1 MENKERRV
9 FDVHG
14 RKYALLEKIG
24 AGGQGTVWTTN
35 YEGLLVKL
43 AKIET
48 ESLRRNYYRR
58 LKYIMLREDLPHSSI
73 AAPKDLLAEP
83 DCGYVMELMDS
94 MKPLDEI
101 LLPSPEEK
109 DVSLWYR
116 RDGAI
121 RRRIFILHHL
131 AGIISEI
138 HAKGFVFGDLSP
150 NNIFVSQ
157 NNDFY
162 EVQLIDCDN
171 LSPGGSIDGSVFFTE
186 KYAAPELILHKS
198 GYDTLTDAWSFAVIA
213 YQLLTL
219 RHPFIGDKVSEGEP
233 ELEEMALRGEFPWV
247 EDQNDSSN
255 RCTTGLP
262 FELVAFKPLR
272 ELFQKTFSA
281 ANNPWARP
289 GVLEWHDALQRCLRG
304 FLRCEKSDCGEYFVA
319 TPKGICPFCFE
330 QKSGEAVLFSFARWE
345 PDADMGHRIRRPRN
359 LQLPTVILNKGES
372 FSVDQNLHLQNGGK
386 LEILFDDQQDL
397 ICMTLTEAFSSIDV
411 TILQKKGNDIVES
424 KQRTFSTDIPLKI
437 RKKIG
442 GGDRHYSLHFGD
454 LQTSHRIITFTW
466 RGVQ

>member
-1 MENKERRV
+1 MENKKRCV
-9 FDVHG
+9 FDAHS

-24 AGGQGTVWTTN
+24 TGGQGTVWTTN

-43 AKIET
+43 AKEET
-48 ESLRRNYYRR
+48 PRRSYYRR
-58 LKYIMLREDLPHSSI
+58 LKYIMLRNDLPHDSI

-94 MKPLDEI
+94 MKPLEEM
-101 LLPSPEEK
+101 LLPSPDED
-109 DVSLWYR
+109 DVSSWYC
-116 RDGAI
+116 RDGGI
-121 RRRIFILHHL
+121 RRRIIILHRL

-186 KYAAPELILHKS
+186 KYAAPELILHES

-219 RHPFIGDKVSEGEP
+219 RHPLIGDKVSEGEP
-233 ELEEMALRGEFPWV
+233 ELEEKALRGEFPWV
-247 EDQNDSSN
+247 EDEEDSSN

-262 FELVAFKPLR
+262 LELVAFDPIR
-272 ELFQKTFSA
+272 DLFQKTFSA
-281 ANNPWARP
+281 TKNPWARP

-304 FLRCEKSDCGEYFVA
+304 FLRCGKSDCGEYFIT
-319 TPKGICPFCFE
+319 TPKGICPFCLE
-330 QKSGEAVLFSFARWE
+330 QKKSDTAVLFSFARWE
-345 PDADMGHRIRRPRN
+345 PNADMGHRIMRPKN
-359 LQLPTVILNKGES
+359 LQLPTVVLNKGES
-372 FSVDQNLHLQNGGK
+372 FSVDQNLHLQNGVK
-386 LEILFDDQQDL
+386 LEIYFDDQEDL
-397 ICMTLTEAFSSIDV
+397 ICMKLKEAAPSIDV
-411 TILQKKGNDIVES
+411 AILRKKGNDIVES
-424 KQRTFSTDIPLKI
+424 EQRTFSPNSPLKI
-437 RKKIG
+437 RRKRG
-442 GGDRHYSLHFGD
+442 DDRHYSLHFGD
-454 LQTSHRIITFTW
+454 LQTPHRIITFTW
-466 RGVQ
+466 RAVQ